1 MSIFQLLPTLTIS
14 KKKKYLQA
22 SFIKL
27 AATSI
32 LYVSLFLLTFSDF
45 LNAQFDMEQRS
56 AVKVGVASGTS
67 LAFVILV
74 CSAFLID
81 CLLYTSD
88 AADE

>member
-1 MSIFQLLPTLTIS
+1 MSIFQPLPTLTIS

-22 SFIKL
+22 YFIKL

-56 AVKVGVASGTS
+56 AVKVGGEHLTYAMSINTYS
-67 LAFVILV
+67 RQKLENLQ
-74 CSAFLID
+74 LD
-81 CLLYTSD
+81 HK
-88 AADE
+88 EK